1 MSFLRA
7 GALSAFVSHTRYLLT
22 LRSTTRPSDYHSL
35 ILFRLSPAS
44 SDAPNLYAMEST
56 CPHLGADL
64 SHADVELDPDPE
76 IEEMTAA
83 VVCPWHRYDFD
94 LKTGESSTGL
104 KACAYPV
111 ELRDRDVWIGT
122 PGDGEWEVVEK
133 RPVSEDFAE
142 SKSSEILNKSIS
154 QTTTPGITTPL
165 ESIALDDN
173 ELEPQTLM
181 EWACRIL
188 NTSNPEKK
196 VALTRRAAAAWRT
209 GKITSTGQK
218 KANVSMPPDTPPREN
233 LVTVEPG
240 KVGKRGKAGSERSR
254 IAILHALANIEQW
267 AIDLAWDIIARFGAV
282 KVGGEPLPPQ
292 FFTDWVKVAEDEA
305 KHFSLLSSRLTQ
317 LGTYYGSQAVHAG
330 LWDSA
335 TRTSHSLSARLC
347 IIHLVHE
354 ARGLDVNPITIN
366 KFKNAGDNES
376 VKVLEVIHWD
386 EVTHVTAGH
395 RWFTWACNLLD
406 EDPVQTFRR
415 EVKAHFSGA
424 LKGPFNTVDRAR
436 AGMSPDFYEGLG
448 GETLESKDTKKGPRL
463 EGKKSA
469 LPPLDDATTKPGQN
483 VGADGSVEVS
493 YQ

>member
-1 MSFLRA
+1 MCLCRPILLREKI
-7 GALSAFVSHTRYLLT
+7 S
-22 LRSTTRPSDYHSL
+22 LRSSPV
-35 ILFRLSPAS
+35 RL
-44 SDAPNLYAMEST
+44 
-56 CPHLGADL
+56 GR
-64 SHADVELDPDPE
+64 
-76 IEEMTAA
+76 EE
-83 VVCPWHRYDFD
+83 RR
-94 LKTGESSTGL
+94 G
-104 KACAYPV
+104 
-111 ELRDRDVWIGT
+111 
-122 PGDGEWEVVEK
+122 
-133 RPVSEDFAE
+133 VSVAE
-142 SKSSEILNKSIS
+142 SRFCTRWPISSNGQLIWR
-154 QTTTPGITTPL
+154 
-165 ESIALDDN
+165 ESYARFYNNGTIQFGL
-173 ELEPQTLM
+173 
-181 EWACRIL
+181 R
-188 NTSNPEKK
+188 
-196 VALTRRAAAAWRT
+196 
-209 GKITSTGQK
+209 
-218 KANVSMPPDTPPREN
+218 
-233 LVTVEPG
+233 
-240 KVGKRGKAGSERSR
+240 
-254 IAILHALANIEQW
+254 
-267 AIDLAWDIIARFGAV
+267 WDIIARFGAV

>member
-1 MSFLRA
+1 
-7 GALSAFVSHTRYLLT
+7 
-22 LRSTTRPSDYHSL
+22 
-35 ILFRLSPAS
+35 
-44 SDAPNLYAMEST
+44 
-56 CPHLGADL
+56 
-64 SHADVELDPDPE
+64 

-111 ELRDRDVWIGT
+111 ELRDKDVWIGA
-122 PGDGEWEVVEK
+122 PGEGEWEVVEK
-133 RPVSEDFAE
+133 RPVSEGQRDH
-142 SKSSEILNKSIS
+142 
-154 QTTTPGITTPL
+154 T
-165 ESIALDDN
+165 
-173 ELEPQTLM
+173 
-181 EWACRIL
+181 
-188 NTSNPEKK
+188 
-196 VALTRRAAAAWRT
+196 VALTRKAAAAWRT

-218 KANVSMPPDTPPREN
+218 KDSTPSPPDVPPREN

-335 TRTSHSLSARLC
+335 TRTAHSLSARLC

-354 ARGLDVNPITIN
+354 ARGLDVNPVTIN
-366 KFKNAGDNES
+366 KFKTAGDSES

-395 RWFTWACNLLD
+395 RWFTWACNLLG
-406 EDPVQTFRR
+406 EDPVQAFRR
-415 EVKAHFSGA
+415 EVRAHFSGA

-436 AGMSPDFYEGLG
+436 AGMSPDFYEDLR
-448 GETLESKDTKKGPRL
+448 GEASESRDAR
-463 EGKKSA
+463 ESGKVAQA
-469 LPPLDDATTKPGQN
+469 LPPLEDATTKPGQN